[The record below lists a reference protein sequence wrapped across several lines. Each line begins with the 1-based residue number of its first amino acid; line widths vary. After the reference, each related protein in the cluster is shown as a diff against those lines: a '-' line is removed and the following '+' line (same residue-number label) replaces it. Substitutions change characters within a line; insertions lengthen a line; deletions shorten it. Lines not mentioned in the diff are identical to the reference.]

1 MDFKNMKASIAIIVA
16 IVAQAFGVIWYI
28 AQMDSTVKNLDS
40 GVEVMQESQATVDVA
55 VLQTTVEGLKEKLD
69 SLESFDSSDLEE
81 ALDELEARL
90 DDVETTQALI
100 NNEMRTIMSD
110 HGGFADVLRQL
121 ELSGVLPSG
130 EKRTYGNYGQ

>member
-1 MDFKNMKASIAIIVA
+1 MDFKSMKASIAIVIA

-40 GVEVMQESQATVDVA
+40 AVEVMQESQATVDVA

-69 SLESFDSSDLEE
+69 SMEVFDSSNLEE
-81 ALDELEARL
+81 AIEELDEVFDDL
-90 DDVETTQALI
+90 DRRSGIIE
-100 NNEMRTIMSD
+100 NEMRTIMSD